1 MNQRILQICLAG
13 FVLYALAGCGMKTD
27 PVPPGAVIPATI
39 DDLTYRLDE
48 KGVTLSWTYPPLSV
62 QGTAIDNIRQFKI
75 FKAEKK
81 EADFCPECPL
91 NYDVVYELNASRL
104 KPGKRIKFS
113 DPDLKGNYH
122 FFYMVQSHSGWNIYS
137 NDSNSV
143 NFIWHAPLNAPADL
157 RAEAGDRL
165 VTLSWTAP
173 RTLTD
178 GTLVAELI
186 RYQLSR
192 SINGKKFKKFTPIIE
207 KDSFTDGSVK
217 NDVDYY
223 YKVRGF
229 YKVGSTIYPGLS
241 SEMIHVHPID
251 TTPPAPPR
259 QVRCVRTVADV
270 KIFWENSPEK
280 DIRAYRIY
288 RRPAPESRAELI
300 GQTSGAAHM
309 FVDQNPPTD
318 ADSWYYS
325 VTAVDNAP
333 NPNESASSSEAI
345 IYRRRN

>member
-13 FVLYALAGCGMKTD
+13 FVLYGLVGCGMKTD

-48 KGVTLSWTYPPLSV
+48 KGVTLSWTYPSLSV

-91 NYDVVYELNASRL
+91 AYDVVFELNASRL

-122 FFYMVQSHSGWNIYS
+122 YFYMVQSHSGWNIYS
-137 NDSNSV
+137 NDSNQV

-165 VTLSWTAP
+165 VTLRWKAP

-178 GTLVAELI
+178 GTPVSETI

-207 KDSFTDGSVK
+207 KDTFIDGSVK
-217 NDVDYY
+217 NDINYS
-223 YKVRGF
+223 YKVQGF
-229 YKVGSTIYPGLS
+229 YRAGSTTYPGLS
-241 SEMIHVHPID
+241 SETVRVRPID

-259 QVRCVRTVADV
+259 KVRCLRTADGI
-270 KIFWENSPEK
+270 KIFWENSAET

-288 RRPAPESRAELI
+288 RRPATESRAEKI
-300 GQTSGAAHM
+300 GETSGSAHM
-309 FVDQNPPTD
+309 FEDQNPPAAVDT
-318 ADSWYYS
+318 WYYS
-325 VTAVDNAP
+325 VTAVDNAGT
-333 NPNESASSSEAI
+333 PNESASSAEAI